1 MAKLKQRV
9 ICLIIVTV
17 TIFGMFHVYADN
29 KAGIINSL
37 GVDLGENEDEA
48 YVTRAEFAK
57 SVTALSGMNGIN
69 DNVYD
74 FSDVANEYK
83 SAASAACSLGY
94 MNYYE
99 NLTFH
104 PDEYVTVGECAKA
117 LVIMLGYKELARYVG
132 GYVNAAKRLNL
143 FKNSALNFEKN
154 ITYAELRTAYY
165 NALFTEVGNAFAAD
179 NVKKQTFLELV
190 YKGNICEGRVTATAY
205 CSADGSETGSKK
217 FVCIENV
224 RYKTETDPSEFFGCY
239 VEFVVRETDG
249 EDIIT
254 FIKPKDGMNDEIEI
268 EAEDIISYKNRK
280 YEFYKSSGKRSSVSF
295 ADNAAIILNGG
306 TASDIDESDMIP
318 ADGKIKLIDNN
329 DDSLYDAVFIT
340 SPELKEV
347 SSVNANEMSVFC
359 SDRTRYETQKYDEVI
374 FDGVGINE
382 IKKDSVINV
391 FKNSAAGVIRIVGL
405 TETLSGKLTA
415 KSDEDM
421 TVDGKSYKL
430 VSNVLYETQPKVGEN
445 INVVLDYAGR
455 IAKVSVTSSK
465 NAGFLIKASANDDIE
480 GAVYIKILNADG
492 KCENIKV
499 AEKLELNNAVY
510 GNAENIIKAL
520 KFGGSDIKEQLIIYE
535 LNADGELKKI
545 ETAYNADK
553 NYKEELNSKKSEDCL
568 RMIHACSF
576 DPSSEA
582 LEYRSVQ
589 RTFGLQ
595 QVFAARTNTKVFIIP
610 KGGSSN
616 TDDYKLTN
624 LSFFKS
630 ESKYKIDAYSYSKGD
645 YIADVIIYYE
655 EKAGSGIRPVMTN
668 MQYAYVAGFGEAILE
683 DETVGSVV
691 KLRMAGKVKPVEVV
705 VNDDIDITKV
715 YAYSSA
721 DEGLYALDKGDII
734 MFETDTKG
742 HMKSVMIVIDWSES
756 TPELQF
762 KGGAGPRG
770 RDSHISSWPRFQY
783 ADLYELVDGYGILCF
798 NDLRDPSY
806 KFTPADGR
814 PENLEYGD
822 IDLVIINTKTGK
834 VVTSAPNKLYA
845 SMSELKDYVNYG
857 SDVSRILVVTKWG
870 YKESLFIFN

>member
-295 ADNAAIILNGG
+295 ADNAAIIFNGG

-430 VSNVLYETQPKVGEN
+430 VSNVIYETQPKVGEN

-455 IAKVSVTSSK
+455 IAKVSVISSK

-553 NYKEELNSKKSEDCL
+553 NYKEELNNKKSEDCL

-624 LSFFKS
+624 LNFFKS

-691 KLRMAGKVKPVEVV
+691 KLRMPGKVKPVEVV

-762 KGGAGPRG
+762 KGGGGPRG

-822 IDLVIINTKTGK
+822 VDLVIVDTKTDK

-845 SMSELKDYVNYG
+845 SMSELKDYVSYG

-870 YKESLFIFN
+870 YKECLFIFN

>member
-430 VSNVLYETQPKVGEN
+430 VSNVIYETQPKVGEN

-455 IAKVSVTSSK
+455 IAKVSVISSK

>member
-17 TIFGMFHVYADN
+17 TIFGMFPVYADN

-295 ADNAAIILNGG
+295 ADNAAIIFNGG

-430 VSNVLYETQPKVGEN
+430 VSNVIYETQPKVGEN

-455 IAKVSVTSSK
+455 IAKVSVISSK

-553 NYKEELNSKKSEDCL
+553 NYKEELNNKKSEDCL

-691 KLRMAGKVKPVEVV
+691 KLRMAGKTETVDVV
-705 VNDDIDITKV
+705 INDDVDITKV

-762 KGGAGPRG
+762 KGGGGPRG

-845 SMSELKDYVNYG
+845 SMSELKDYVSYG
-857 SDVSRILVVTKWG
+857 SDVSRILVITKWG

>member
-17 TIFGMFHVYADN
+17 TIFGMFPVYADN

-143 FKNSALNFEKN
+143 FKNSTLNFEKN

-295 ADNAAIILNGG
+295 ADNAAIIFNGG

-455 IAKVSVTSSK
+455 IAKVSVISSK

-553 NYKEELNSKKSEDCL
+553 NYKEELNNKKSEDCL

-691 KLRMAGKVKPVEVV
+691 KLRMAGKTETVDVV
-705 VNDDIDITKV
+705 INDDVDITKV

-762 KGGAGPRG
+762 KGGGGPRG

>member
-57 SVTALSGMNGIN
+57 SVTALSGMNVIN

-430 VSNVLYETQPKVGEN
+430 VSNVIYETQPKVGEN

-822 IDLVIINTKTGK
+822 VDLVIVDTKTDK
-834 VVTSAPNKLYA
+834 VLTSEPNKLYA
-845 SMSELKDYVNYG
+845 SMSELKDYVSYG

-870 YKESLFIFN
+870 YKECLFIFN

>member
-17 TIFGMFHVYADN
+17 TIFGMFPVYADN

-143 FKNSALNFEKN
+143 FKNSTLNFEKN

-249 EDIIT
+249 EDTIT

-295 ADNAAIILNGG
+295 ADNAAIIFNGG

-430 VSNVLYETQPKVGEN
+430 VSNVIYETQPKVGEN

-455 IAKVSVTSSK
+455 IAKVSVISSK

-553 NYKEELNSKKSEDCL
+553 NYKEELNNKKSEDCL

-691 KLRMAGKVKPVEVV
+691 KLRMAGKTETVDVV
-705 VNDDIDITKV
+705 INDDVDITKV

-762 KGGAGPRG
+762 KGGGGPRG

>member
-17 TIFGMFHVYADN
+17 TIFGMFPVYADN

-295 ADNAAIILNGG
+295 ADNAAIIFNGG

-430 VSNVLYETQPKVGEN
+430 VSNVIYETQPKVGEN

-455 IAKVSVTSSK
+455 IAKVSVISSK

-553 NYKEELNSKKSEDCL
+553 NYKEELNNKKSEDCL

-691 KLRMAGKVKPVEVV
+691 KLRMAGKTETVDVV
-705 VNDDIDITKV
+705 INDDVDITKV

-762 KGGAGPRG
+762 KGGGGPRG

>member
-17 TIFGMFHVYADN
+17 TIFGMFPVYADN

-143 FKNSALNFEKN
+143 FKNSTLNFEKN

-295 ADNAAIILNGG
+295 ADNAAIIFNGG

-391 FKNSAAGVIRIVGL
+391 FKNSAAGVIRIVSL

-430 VSNVLYETQPKVGEN
+430 VSNVIYETQPKVGEN

-455 IAKVSVTSSK
+455 IAKVSVISSK

-480 GAVYIKILNADG
+480 GAVYVKILNADG

-553 NYKEELNSKKSEDCL
+553 NYKEELNNKKSEDCL

-691 KLRMAGKVKPVEVV
+691 KLRMAGKTETVDVV
-705 VNDDIDITKV
+705 INDDVDITKV

-762 KGGAGPRG
+762 KGGGGPRG